1 MTPSLPPPPPNK
13 HHRRARKNITFNGTF
28 NCILVYS
35 VISFLSV
42 RFRPLTATKVPIASS
57 LATLAPSLPQQAY
70 GPFSADI
77 IDNFLTS
84 RCGTCNPGESPALW
98 TYEGTLSDPTTGK
111 VIADVEG
118 LEMIKRLPVVQRSQL
133 MNDNEQSILD
143 NLYAKCILSSKNN
156 AIPQWDTAMTI
167 LSRRLFCYRRRNS
180 ISTTCPEPETHTSPS
195 NSLLTS
201 LRLRPDGPLRN
212 LSPSES
218 MAIYDSA
225 VTYISR
231 NNGREMVILSE
242 RGGCGGNPEDVCNI
256 ELKKQF
262 VMGKAQINTTIKK
275 SPHSLFDFSILARLG
290 NERDAPT
297 LLPLISSEQL
307 DSVDVTIS
315 PPRSRFLQFGK
326 GDGNANSLD
335 RKYGSAR
342 ESYSFEFNNDFAS
355 PNDPSSAN
363 DIFHRIVNKFSLLR
377 PRAKLF
383 VPKTRC
389 TVLYTRYGEAPPW
402 YAPGRSC
409 TLELRGKLID
419 IPAAVD
425 LSDGDILAVESV
437 ISSTNL
443 PTLALWAASKCN
455 FWSGWPTLFSCKK
468 RTADGLDLVRQYYQF
483 PPESDVALARKAVE
497 LFCRE
502 RNLSFD
508 QKDNEYP
515 LPERNRWLKSAE
527 NVFSNIHVGIK
538 RLTKSLIL

>member
-1 MTPSLPPPPPNK
+1 
-13 HHRRARKNITFNGTF
+13 
-28 NCILVYS
+28 
-35 VISFLSV
+35 
-42 RFRPLTATKVPIASS
+42 
-57 LATLAPSLPQQAY
+57 
-70 GPFSADI
+70 
-77 IDNFLTS
+77 
-84 RCGTCNPGESPALW
+84 
-98 TYEGTLSDPTTGK
+98 
-111 VIADVEG
+111 
-118 LEMIKRLPVVQRSQL
+118 
-133 MNDNEQSILD
+133 
-143 NLYAKCILSSKNN
+143 
-156 AIPQWDTAMTI
+156 
-167 LSRRLFCYRRRNS
+167 
-180 ISTTCPEPETHTSPS
+180 
-195 NSLLTS
+195 
-201 LRLRPDGPLRN
+201 
-212 LSPSES
+212 
-218 MAIYDSA
+218 
-225 VTYISR
+225 
-231 NNGREMVILSE
+231 
-242 RGGCGGNPEDVCNI
+242 
-256 ELKKQF
+256 
-262 VMGKAQINTTIKK
+262 
-275 SPHSLFDFSILARLG
+275 
-290 NERDAPT
+290 
-297 LLPLISSEQL
+297 LISSEQL

-363 DIFHRIVNKFSLLR
+363 DIFHRIVNRFSLLR

-425 LSDGDILAVESV
+425 LADGDILAAESV

-443 PTLALWAASKCN
+443 PILALWAASKCN
-455 FWSGWPTLFSCKK
+455 FWSGWPTLYSCKK

-515 LPERNRWLKSAE
+515 LPERNRWLISAE

-538 RLTKSLIL
+538 RLSKSLIL